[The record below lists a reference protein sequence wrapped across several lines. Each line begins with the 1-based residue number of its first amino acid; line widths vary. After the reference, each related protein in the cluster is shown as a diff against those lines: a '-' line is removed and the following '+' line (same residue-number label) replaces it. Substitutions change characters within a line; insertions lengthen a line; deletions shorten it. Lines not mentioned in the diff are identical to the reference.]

1 MTYPIS
7 HVKNFY
13 SDTQNE
19 PAHKLNNSTKKLSKR
34 ITILN
39 ELGLHARPAALI
51 AELAQKAKS
60 NVWIIQNEE
69 KVDAS
74 SIIDI
79 LTLACLKGT
88 EIMVQVDDPS
98 DRDVLNHIMALL
110 QNGFGE

>member
-1 MTYPIS
+1 L
-7 HVKNFY
+7 
-13 SDTQNE
+13 D
-19 PAHKLNNSTKKLSKR
+19 NSTKKLSKR
-34 ITILN
+34 VTILN

-60 NVWIIQNEE
+60 NVWIIRNGE

-88 EIMVQVDDPS
+88 DIMLQVDDYS
-98 DRDVLNHIMALL
+98 DRDILNKIIALF
-110 QNGFGE
+110 QDGFGE

>member
-1 MTYPIS
+1 
-7 HVKNFY
+7 V
-13 SDTQNE
+13 
-19 PAHKLNNSTKKLSKR
+19 
-34 ITILN
+34 TILN

-60 NVWIIQNEE
+60 NVWIIRNGE

-88 EIMVQVDDPS
+88 VIMLQVDDSS
-98 DRDVLNHIMALL
+98 DRDVLNNITALFE
-110 QNGFGE
+110 NGFGE

>member
-1 MTYPIS
+1 M
-7 HVKNFY
+7 
-13 SDTQNE
+13 
-19 PAHKLNNSTKKLSKR
+19 
-34 ITILN
+34 TILN

-60 NVWIIQNEE
+60 NVWIIRNGE

-88 EIMVQVDDPS
+88 VIMLQVDDSS
-98 DRDVLNHIMALL
+98 DRDVLNNITALFE
-110 QNGFGE
+110 NGFGE